1 MTDADSR
8 TTLRFLFPAAL
19 VLGLDIVTKRLAE
32 AHLVPYRPHE
42 VWGNVVR
49 LTLAYNPGAAFSMSL
64 GEHSRWLFTAITI
77 GVLVIL
83 WRTFRRTAPADRLQL
98 LALSLIAGGA
108 LGNLLDRLRSSHGV
122 VDFIDIGWRGVRFW
136 TFNVA
141 DSGVSV
147 GAVLLAYCLWRS
159 SRTSADTE
167 ARQF

>member
-1 MTDADSR
+1 VTADSR
-8 TTLRFLFPAAL
+8 TTLRFLLPAAL

-32 AHLVPYRPHE
+32 AYLVPFLPRE
-42 VWGNVVR
+42 VWGNAVR

-83 WRTFRRTAPADRLQL
+83 WRTFRRTAASDRLQL

-108 LGNLLDRLRSSHGV
+108 LGNLLDRLRSAHGV
-122 VDFIDIGWRGVRFW
+122 VDFIDVGWRGVRFW

-147 GAVLLAYCLWRS
+147 GAMLLAYCLWRS
-159 SRTSADTE
+159 SRGAAETE
-167 ARQF
+167 SKQF